1 MKLNKDQEKIVR
13 HDGAQIVVAGA
24 GTGKT
29 EALTQHI
36 MYLLLEKKY
45 ELREVVAMTFTE
57 KAAAEMRERVY
68 KAISEKVLSARD
80 YEEKFRL
87 DQLRRD
93 FPTQNRITTIDG
105 FNAGLLSAYPEY
117 SPLPPDYQVVDDYS
131 EFILETDIQRAFLQ
145 EIEKDELLLEQFLA
159 FHEQMEQKKL
169 LETIVELAGENA
181 DELRALQQDI
191 PREQL
196 EYELRKLIPLNEQSL
211 WEDYVESLPDI
222 PGDILPVLMDRENA
236 ISILT
241 ETGGFRT
248 GWINK
253 NEAYADL
260 AESWPTETSKN
271 FKAWREYLKKY
282 ALVFDAE
289 KLSPDFFEM
298 DWACHQAL
306 RKLAAMALLYQKVER
321 DIIRRQGR
329 VRFQDV
335 AEAALEML
343 ENHPAQLE
351 EIRRGIRHLL
361 VDEFQDTSLVQW
373 NLIRLLRGENNV
385 MLVGD
390 PKQSIYRFR
399 GADVTVFEKV
409 RVREFAAG
417 EQREL
422 AESQRS
428 CPGLVRFYNDL
439 FAEVLSTQK
448 DRPAYEAAHQDL
460 KIAQHK
466 QEASDQKT
474 AKGGVTWIESTF
486 EENEMMMTN
495 PAAAL
500 AMFLRSLQEDARR
513 ISEGGSKVLLPQY
526 QEISQKLA
534 KKESGVI
541 GVLFATHAKKK
552 EAEKLLHAYDVQFSS
567 YHGRGF
573 YDSMPVLLAIN
584 LARFFNDPQDN
595 LALTGILRSPL
606 CGVTDPLIAFLTLQ
620 NEDMWQALVG
630 LSTDKK
636 LLPGDHHLFAQV
648 TKMLKGWLDASR
660 VLSFSDVLEKVW
672 NESWLPFYFRLEDD
686 GGQQEENFYKLVDI
700 LRNAQRDKEYGMAEI
715 IAFLQTLRDKK
726 AGEAEA
732 ELPEGGSVQLMT
744 AHAAKGLGFDMTIL
758 AQTDRAAGATSRKV
772 RSGELGNPPQKYF
785 CIKSLDR
792 EDSKKETAL
801 WAMLRRDDAARER
814 AELKRQLYV
823 ACTRAKEHLVLLEP
837 SESRPNSWGKW
848 LQSVRDIHGLQR
860 YTYARLQQ
868 LKAEW
873 PQKIEEKKFEEIG
886 SVQEPL
892 DGTELPAEISVSQ
905 LLDYLF
911 PQAEKEVESDEEV
924 EQQTLLIGAKERGS
938 LIHRLLE
945 WDGKSTFAA
954 IENLMQFNGL
964 PVSDSKSMYDLAQAV
979 RAELLQLPFDH
990 PNAKQ
995 EFAFVLPAAKLRDC
1009 VGDIELDKNL
1019 KEWLAADDS
1028 WCNGIIDYLVPL
1040 QSGGYAILDFKTHW
1054 NPAAQH
1060 LEATR
1065 KRIKKQ
1071 LQFYAVA
1078 AKQLGFDVKKLYA
1091 MRIYG
1096 NSGEINLDEFE
1107 EPRA

>member
-1 MKLNKDQEKIVR
+1 MKLNKDQEKIVM

-29 EALTQHI
+29 ETLTQHI

-68 KAISEKVLSARD
+68 KAISEKVLSTKDIKD
-80 YEEKFRL
+80 YEELFRL
-87 DQLRRD
+87 EQLRRD
-93 FPTQNRITTIDG
+93 FPAQNRITTIDG

-117 SPLPPDYQVVDDYS
+117 SPLPADYQVVDDYS
-131 EFILETDIQRAFLQ
+131 EFILETDTRRAFLQ

-169 LETIVELAGENA
+169 LGTIVELAREKSG
-181 DELRALQQDI
+181 DLRELQQDI
-191 PREQL
+191 SRE
-196 EYELRKLIPLNEQSL
+196 EFEDELRKMIPVNEQSL
-211 WEDYVESLPDI
+211 WEDYVESLPDDI
-222 PGDILPVLMDRENA
+222 PGDVLQVLRDKENA

-241 ETGGFRT
+241 ETGGFRKKWLDANVT
-248 GWINK
+248 STDFVDN
-253 NEAYADL
+253 
-260 AESWPTETSKN
+260 WPQETVKN
-271 FKAWREYLKKY
+271 FDTWRKYLKKY
-282 ALVFDAE
+282 AMVFDAE

-306 RKLAAMALLYQKVER
+306 RKLAAMALLYQQVER
-321 DIIRRQGR
+321 DIIRSQGR

-343 ENHPAQLE
+343 KNYPAQLE
-351 EIRRGIRHLL
+351 EIRRGIRHIL

-373 NLIRLLRGENNV
+373 DLIQLLRGKSNI

-409 RVREFAAG
+409 RVQKFATN

-422 AESQRS
+422 TESQRS
-428 CPGLVRFYNDL
+428 CPELVRFYNDL
-439 FAEVLSTQK
+439 FAGVLSTQE

-460 KIAQHK
+460 QIADRK
-466 QEASDQKT
+466 QKESDEKT
-474 AKGGVTWIESTF
+474 VKGGVTWIESTF
-486 EENEMMMTN
+486 EENEMVMTN

-500 AMFLRSLQEDARR
+500 AMFLRSLQEDACS
-513 ISEGGSKVLLPQY
+513 ISEGESKVLLPQY

-534 KKESGVI
+534 KNESGVI

-552 EAEKLLHAYDVQFSS
+552 EAEKVLRAADVQFSS

-606 CGVTDPLIAFLTLQ
+606 CGVTDDLIAALTLQ
-620 NEDMWQALVG
+620 NDDLWQALQN
-630 LSTDKK
+630 LADE
-636 LLPGDHHLFAQV
+636 DHHLFAQIA
-648 TKMLKGWLDASR
+648 KMLKGWLDVSR
-660 VLSFSDVLEKVW
+660 VLPFSDVLEKVW
-672 NESWLPFYFRLEDD
+672 NDSWLPFYFQLEDD

-715 IAFLQTLRDKK
+715 VAFLQTLRDKK
-726 AGEAEA
+726 ASEAEA

-744 AHAAKGLGFDMTIL
+744 VHAAKGLGFDMTIL
-758 AQTDRAAGATSRKV
+758 AQTDRSAGATSRKV

-785 CIKSLDR
+785 SIKSLDR
-792 EDSKKETAL
+792 EDSKTETTL
-801 WAMLRRDDAARER
+801 WSLLRRDDAARER

-837 SESRPNSWGKW
+837 AESRPNSWGKW
-848 LQSVRDIHGLQR
+848 LESVRGIHGLQR
-860 YTYARLQQ
+860 YTYTRLQQ
-868 LKAEW
+868 LKADW
-873 PQKIEEKKFEEIG
+873 PQKTEEKKSKEM
-886 SVQEPL
+886 SPVQEPL
-892 DGTELPAEISVSQ
+892 DGTDLPAKISVSQ
-905 LLDYLF
+905 LLDHLF
-911 PQAEKEVESDEEV
+911 PQAEKDIESIEEN
-924 EQQTLLIGAKERGS
+924 EMRERSFGAKERGS

-945 WDGKSTFAA
+945 WDGKSTFTAL
-954 IENLMQFNGL
+954 ENLMRFNGL
-964 PVSDSKSMYDLAQAV
+964 PVNDSHAMHDLAQAV

-990 PNAKQ
+990 KNAQQ
-995 EFAFVLPAAKLRDC
+995 EFAFVLPAAKLREC
-1009 VGDIELDKNL
+1009 VGEMELEEDL
-1019 KEWLAADDS
+1019 EEWLAADDS

-1040 QSGGYAILDFKTHW
+1040 QSGGHAILDFKTHW

-1060 LEATR
+1060 SEATQ

-1071 LQFYAVA
+1071 LQLYAVA
-1078 AKQLGFDVKKLYA
+1078 AKQLGFDVKNLYA

-1096 NSGEINLDEFE
+1096 NSGEIQLE
-1107 EPRA
+1107 EVN

>member
-29 EALTQHI
+29 ETLTQHI
-36 MYLLLEKKY
+36 MYLLLEKRY

-93 FPTQNRITTIDG
+93 FPAQNRITTIDG

-131 EFILETDIQRAFLQ
+131 EFILETDIRRAFLL

-181 DELRALQQDI
+181 GELCALQQDI
-191 PREQL
+191 SREQF

-236 ISILT
+236 TSLLT

-248 GWINK
+248 GWLNK
-253 NEAYADL
+253 NEDYADL
-260 AESWPTETSKN
+260 AESWPKETAKN
-271 FKAWREYLKKY
+271 FEEWRKYLKKY
-282 ALVFDAE
+282 AIVFDAE

-306 RKLAAMALLYQKVER
+306 QKLAAMALLFQKVER

-351 EIRRGIRHLL
+351 EIRRGIRHIL

-373 NLIRLLRGENNV
+373 KLIDHLRGENNV

-409 RVREFAAG
+409 RAEEFVAG

-422 AESQRS
+422 TESQRS

-439 FAEVLSTQK
+439 FAGVLSTQE

-466 QEASDQKT
+466 QEASDKKT
-474 AKGGVTWIESTF
+474 AKGGVTWVESTF
-486 EENEMMMTN
+486 EENEMVMTN

-500 AMFLRSLQEDARR
+500 AMFLRSLQEDARS
-513 ISEGGSKVLLPQY
+513 ILEGGSKVLLPQY
-526 QEISQKLA
+526 TEISQKLA
-534 KKESGVI
+534 KNESGVI

-552 EAEKLLHAYDVQFSS
+552 EAEKVLRAFGVQFSS

-606 CGVTDPLIAFLTLQ
+606 CGVTDDLIAALTLQ
-620 NEDMWQALVG
+620 NDDLWQALK
-630 LSTDKK
+630 SAADD
-636 LLPGDHHLFAQV
+636 DHRLFAQV
-648 TKMLKGWLDASR
+648 ATLLKGWLDASR
-660 VLSFSDVLEKVW
+660 ILPFSDVLEKVW

-700 LRNAQRDKEYGMAEI
+700 LRNAQRDKEYGMAET

-744 AHAAKGLGFDMTIL
+744 VHAAKGLGFDMTIL
-758 AQTDRAAGATSRKV
+758 AQTDRSAGATSRKV

-785 CIKSLDR
+785 CIKSLDS
-792 EDSKKETAL
+792 EDSKKETTL
-801 WAMLRRDDAARER
+801 WSMLRRDDAARER

-848 LQSVRDIHGLQR
+848 LQSVRDTHGLQR

-868 LKAEW
+868 LKEDWPRKNAE
-873 PQKIEEKKFEEIG
+873 KNSEEMG
-886 SVQEPL
+886 PVQEPL
-892 DGTELPAEISVSQ
+892 DGTELPSEISVSQ
-905 LLDYLF
+905 LLDCLF

-924 EQQTLLIGAKERGS
+924 EQQTPLIGAKERGS

-945 WDGKSTFAA
+945 WDGKSTFTAL
-954 IENLMQFNGL
+954 ENLMRFNGL
-964 PVSDSKSMYDLAQAV
+964 PVNDSHAMQALAQKV

-990 PNAKQ
+990 KNAKQ
-995 EFAFVLPAAKLRDC
+995 EFTFILPAAKLREC
-1009 VGDIELDKNL
+1009 MGDIELDKNL
-1019 KEWLAADDS
+1019 EKWLAADDS

-1040 QSGGYAILDFKTHW
+1040 QSGDYAILDFKTHW
-1054 NPAAQH
+1054 NPAQH
-1060 LEATR
+1060 SEATQ
-1065 KRIKKQ
+1065 KRIEKQ
-1071 LQFYAVA
+1071 LQLYAVA
-1078 AKQLGFDVKKLYA
+1078 AKHLGYDIQNLYA

-1096 NSGEINLDEFE
+1096 SSGKVIPEKFDIHS
-1107 EPRA
+1107 